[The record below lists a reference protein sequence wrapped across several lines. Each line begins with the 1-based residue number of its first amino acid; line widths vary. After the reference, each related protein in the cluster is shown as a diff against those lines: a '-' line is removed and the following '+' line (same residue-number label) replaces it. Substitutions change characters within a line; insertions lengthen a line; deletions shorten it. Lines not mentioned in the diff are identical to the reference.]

1 MKNSILT
8 KFFTGYFSFAILGFL
23 LISYWSNNL
32 IYNHLLTNN
41 INTLYKYASV
51 IGSNAVDCVDN
62 SLDDLDNPKQFLN
75 DFNNVLDCDILILDS
90 NRKPFYYTGT
100 TNNLSKDSSNI
111 LIEKF
116 KPDDYKNTHYKIGKF
131 YNIFK
136 TDTLSVVY
144 EVKNNNKTYG
154 YIVAHMPTSI
164 IKKSCYDVTLIF
176 YVTYAIILALSL
188 IIFFNFMW
196 FIYLPLKQIRLA
208 AMEYAKGNFEYEGLK
223 VNNDDEIGDVAH
235 SLQYMSKQLNNS
247 RAYQKEFISN
257 ISHVFRSPLT
267 SIKGYIEAIMDG
279 TIPPEDYNKY
289 LRLTVSKSLLQDCVT
304 LTVGTAPVLNLF
316 LKTLIWNQ
324 LSLQQL
330 ILSRAVARR
339 RILN

>member
-100 TNNLSKDSSNI
+100 TSNLSKDSSNI

-136 TDTLSVVY
+136 IFL
-144 EVKNNNKTYG
+144 
-154 YIVAHMPTSI
+154 IVF
-164 IKKSCYDVTLIF
+164 L
-176 YVTYAIILALSL
+176 L
-188 IIFFNFMW
+188 IFFNI
-196 FIYLPLKQIRLA
+196 FIVSLNYFCYL
-208 AMEYAKGNFEYEGLK
+208 
-223 VNNDDEIGDVAH
+223 
-235 SLQYMSKQLNNS
+235 
-247 RAYQKEFISN
+247 
-257 ISHVFRSPLT
+257 
-267 SIKGYIEAIMDG
+267 
-279 TIPPEDYNKY
+279 
-289 LRLTVSKSLLQDCVT
+289 SLLSV
-304 LTVGTAPVLNLF
+304 
-316 LKTLIWNQ
+316 
-324 LSLQQL
+324 SLC
-330 ILSRAVARR
+330 IAFF
-339 RILN
+339 

>member
-1 MKNSILT
+1 
-8 KFFTGYFSFAILGFL
+8 
-23 LISYWSNNL
+23 
-32 IYNHLLTNN
+32 
-41 INTLYKYASV
+41 
-51 IGSNAVDCVDN
+51 
-62 SLDDLDNPKQFLN
+62 
-75 DFNNVLDCDILILDS
+75 
-90 NRKPFYYTGT
+90 
-100 TNNLSKDSSNI
+100 
-111 LIEKF
+111 
-116 KPDDYKNTHYKIGKF
+116 
-131 YNIFK
+131 
-136 TDTLSVVY
+136 
-144 EVKNNNKTYG
+144 
-154 YIVAHMPTSI
+154 
-164 IKKSCYDVTLIF
+164 
-176 YVTYAIILALSL
+176 
-188 IIFFNFMW
+188 MW

-257 ISHVFRSPLT
+257 ISHDFRSPLT

-279 TIPPEDYNKY
+279 TIPRKIITNIFQLFY

-304 LTVGTAPVLNLF
+304 LTVGTALVLNLF

-339 RILN
+339 RILNWLFSFHQSTAMYTLTKARLNRFFTTYLITPLSSVIRVQRL